1 MEILFY
7 WAGTSIVLIF
17 TLLSTES
24 FIVPKLKSTSK
35 FKMWWRRHIIGDYD
49 ESA

>member
-1 MEILFY
+1 MEILII
-7 WAGTSIVLIF
+7 WAASSVLCF
-17 TLLSTES
+17 
-24 FIVPKLKSTSK
+24 FIVFATDSYIMPKLKSTSK